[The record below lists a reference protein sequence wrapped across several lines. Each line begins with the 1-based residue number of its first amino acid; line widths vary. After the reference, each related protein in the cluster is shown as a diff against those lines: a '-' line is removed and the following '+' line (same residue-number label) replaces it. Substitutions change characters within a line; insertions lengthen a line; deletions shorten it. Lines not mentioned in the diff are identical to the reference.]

1 MSDYI
6 PAFDLNVPL
15 EEDDDGNLP
24 FDLNAPL
31 PEDDNNNGKQQCFFK
46 LLCLLHVTRP
56 AEWPVLFFR
65 KSMAMCLPFLI

>member
-1 MSDYI
+1 MLFLPHFFPLNRAMSDYI
-6 PAFDLNVPL
+6 PA
-15 EEDDDGNLP
+15 

>member
-6 PAFDLNVPL
+6 PAFDLNAPL

-56 AEWPVLFFR
+56 AEWPVLFLENQWLCV
-65 KSMAMCLPFLI
+65 CLS